1 MRNIDQQT
9 DDILQSDSQVKKN
22 LKDTKNWFREKINQV
37 LFPTN
42 RIVGIREKPNTFYN
56 DNLDRRIFRG
66 SQIKPGS
73 LYCWYYDPKYKRTL
87 PYYDAFPVAFVLN
100 MKENLMN

>member
-22 LKDTKNWFREKINQV
+22 LLDTKNWFREKINQV

-42 RIVGIREKPNTFYN
+42 RIVGIRERPNTFYN
-56 DNLDRRIFRG
+56 ENLDRRIFRG
-66 SQIKPGS
+66 SQIKPAHYTVGIIIQNTKE
-73 LYCWYYDPKYKRTL
+73 LYLITMH
-87 PYYDAFPVAFVLN
+87 FQ
-100 MKENLMN
+100 